1 MAFKHIHLI
10 ILLMKTRLKIEQ
22 ICLLKSHLLTC
33 LVSFLLLSK
42 CRVKAEFLLLRIYLW
57 LILVYLENGIL
68 PYVSKSRTN
77 KALVIPVTKNS
88 ITLNSHLCAQ
98 AALKSSGWL
107 SRLILGIK
115 VYTLCKVQ
123 REKYSISLPSNA
135 VPVGILRQVHCALF
149 YNFQWMRMNF

>member
-22 ICLLKSHLLTC
+22 ICLLKSHLLTS
-33 LVSFLLLSK
+33 LVSFLLLKK
-42 CRVKAEFLLLRIYLW
+42 CRVKAEFLLSCIYPW
-57 LILVYLENGIL
+57 LILVYLENWIL

-98 AALKSSGWL
+98 TALKSSGWL

-115 VYTLCKVQ
+115 VYMLWKAQ
-123 REKYSISLPSNA
+123 REKYSTSLPSNA
-135 VPVGILRQVHCALF
+135 VPVGILRQVHCELC
-149 YNFQWMRMNF
+149 YNFQWIRMNF